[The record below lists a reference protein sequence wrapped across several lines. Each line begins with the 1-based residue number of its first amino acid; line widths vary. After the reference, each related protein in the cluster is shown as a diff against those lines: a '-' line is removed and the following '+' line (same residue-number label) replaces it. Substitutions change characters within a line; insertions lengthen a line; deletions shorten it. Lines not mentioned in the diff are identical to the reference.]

1 MLALHLLSA
10 LLALAPNEGTEPPHL
25 VAVKTP
31 APPLIDGRLEDP
43 VWQLA
48 PGTSAFT
55 QSFPFDGGL
64 PSEKTVLR
72 VLYDET
78 AIYIGFECEQLH
90 TPIVERL
97 TRRDR
102 DSESEWVYVNIDSRN
117 DGKSAYMFAVNI
129 AGVLADA
136 QIIDQTTYSWE
147 WDENWEAKT
156 TRTKKGWSAEIRIP
170 LRVLR
175 FDSKLPV
182 QSWGFQA
189 SRFIAQREETD
200 LWTYVPRDVAAPIAF
215 YGRLDGL
222 SDLRGAGALELQPF
236 VLASGQRRDASQMAV
251 GGGTSGSASAGL
263 DLKWH
268 IAQDLTF
275 DAALNPD
282 FSQVELDQIILNL
295 GTYETFL
302 PEKRPLFLEG
312 IDAFSFPMQVFY
324 SRRIGSAPV
333 APSLRS
339 DASSNEELVNLTT
352 PATIYGAGKLVG
364 RLSPNW
370 TIGALSALTA
380 ANNVTIYD
388 NINERETQR
397 LAAPITAF
405 NVLRLKRELGSG
417 GHIGLIGTGST
428 TFENDGGYPKLTT
441 ESLRELCPSGATPPV
456 GSNCFHDAYVGGLDG
471 LWRSPSGAYVVNGA
485 FIESYIR
492 GGPVVMQPDGTLI
505 GSGAAAPGGWLRVAK
520 EGGKH
525 LTWSAEYTGAG
536 RQLDYNDLGYM
547 QRQNVETVQATV
559 GWRTL
564 EPGKHTV
571 DTTST
576 LVVSDSR
583 NMSWLDLGQGYELN
597 TRLHL
602 LDFSSVFLAAD
613 YAPARF
619 DDREVGDG
627 TALERAGYLGGKLE
641 YDSDPRRAVYATIA
655 NQTQVMGAGI
665 YATSVQASALFHALP
680 QLDIEIIPTFTW
692 AAGEYRYAWQSVG
705 PDDPYLFGKLAAKN
719 VSATLR
725 ASYTFTPRLTLQAYA
740 QAFLASGHFSDVRAI
755 GALPSG
761 PGAPP
766 RQPGGT
772 VHLSTLAGSPGVIP
786 GTNPDFEEAAINAS
800 VVFRWEYRLG
810 STLYLVYT
818 RSQIPEVQNLM
829 GPAMLAPR
837 EFNHGAA
844 TDVILLK
851 LSYWWAS

>member
-1 MLALHLLSA
+1 V
-10 LLALAPNEGTEPPHL
+10 EGAGPPHL
-25 VAVKTP
+25 TAVHAP
-31 APPLIDGRLEDP
+31 APPLIDGHLDDP
-43 VWQLA
+43 VWMLS
-48 PGTSAFT
+48 PGSSLFR
-55 QSFPFDGGL
+55 QSFPFDGGK
-64 PSEKTVLR
+64 PSETTVVH
-72 VLYDET
+72 VLYDES
-78 AIYIGFECEQLH
+78 AIYIGFDCEQVR

-97 TRRDR
+97 TRRDH
-102 DSESEWVYVNIDSRN
+102 DSESEWVYVQIDSRN

-156 TRTKKGWSAEIRIP
+156 ARTAKGWSAEIRIP

-175 FDSKLPV
+175 FDSTLPV

-189 SRFIAQREETD
+189 SRFIAERQETD
-200 LWTYVPRDVAAPIAF
+200 MWAYVPRDVPAPIPF
-215 YGRLDGL
+215 FGRLEGL
-222 SDLRGAGALELQPF
+222 GGLKGAGALELQPF
-236 VLASGQRRDASQMAV
+236 VLGSARRHDASQTSV
-251 GGGTSGSASAGL
+251 GSGTDASASVGL

-295 GTYETFL
+295 STYETFL
-302 PEKRPLFLEG
+302 PEKRPFFLEG

-339 DASSNEELVNLTT
+339 DASSSEELVDVPT

-364 RLSPNW
+364 RLNPNW

-380 ANNVTIYD
+380 ANHVSIYD
-388 NINERETQR
+388 NVNATTTER

-405 NVLRLKRELGSG
+405 NVLRLKRELGAG
-417 GHIGLIGTGST
+417 GHIGIIGTGSST
-428 TFENDGGYPKLTT
+428 YESDGGYPPLMTG
-441 ESLRELCPSGATPPV
+441 SFRELCPSGATPLI
-456 GSNCFHDAYVGGLDG
+456 GSNCFHDSYVGGLDG
-471 LWRSPSGAYVVNGA
+471 LWRSPSSAYVVNGA

-492 GGPVVMQPDGTLI
+492 GGPPVLQPDGTLI
-505 GSGAAAPGGWLRVAK
+505 GAGATAPGGWLRVAK

-536 RQLDYNDLGYM
+536 RQLNYNDLGYM
-547 QRQNVETVQATV
+547 QRQNVETVQASV

-571 DTTST
+571 DTASA

-583 NMSWLDLGQGYELN
+583 NLSWLDLGQNYELN

-641 YDSDPRRAVYATIA
+641 YDSDPRRSIYATIA
-655 NQTQVMGAGI
+655 NQTQVMGSGI
-665 YATSVQASALFHALP
+665 YWTSVQASALLHALP
-680 QLDIEIIPTFTW
+680 QFDIEILPQLTW

-705 PDDPYLFGKLAAKN
+705 AYDPYLFGKLAAKN

-740 QAFLASGHFSDVRAI
+740 QAFLASGHFSDLRAV
-755 GALPSG
+755 GSLPSA
-761 PGAPP
+761 PGGPP

-772 VHLSTLAGSPGVIP
+772 VHLSALATAPSVIP

-818 RSQIPEVQNLM
+818 RSQIPGVQSLV

-837 EFNHGAA
+837 EFDHGAT
-844 TDVILLK
+844 TDVVLLK